1 VIIAVTGGTG
11 FVGSR
16 FVDAALAAG
25 HSIRALTRRPQPPR
39 DGMTWVPGTLED
51 GTALHALVSGSDAVV
66 HVAGLTNAPNRAAFE
81 RGNVIGTEAVVEAAR
96 SSNVHRFVHV
106 SSLSARE
113 PDLSNYGWSKA
124 GAEAVVAWSQLD
136 WVMVRPPAIYG
147 PGDTDHIDLFK
158 AARLGLVPL
167 PPGGR
172 LSVIHAD
179 DLARLLLALTNS
191 GSSGVTY
198 EADDGHDG
206 GWSHADY
213 ARAIADAV
221 GRKALLLP
229 MPATLVRLG
238 AKADRLFRGAKA
250 KLTPDRAAY
259 FCHPDWVIDPT
270 KRPPSDLWMPNLLTA
285 EGLKTTAAWYRN
297 EGWL

>member
-51 GTALHALVSGSDAVV
+51 ETALHALVSGSDAVV

-81 RGNVIGTEAVVEAAR
+81 RSNVTGTEAVVEAAR
-96 SSNVHRFVHV
+96 GANVRRFVHV

-179 DLARLLLALTNS
+179 DLARLLLALTN
-191 GSSGVTY
+191 GGGSGVTY

-238 AKADRLFRGAKA
+238 AKADRLFRGSKA
-250 KLTPDRAAY
+250 KLTADRAAY
-259 FCHPDWVIDPT
+259 FCHPDWMIDPT
-270 KRPPSDLWMPNLLTA
+270 KRPPSDLWTPEIATA